1 MHVIVSRSR
10 IAGTAP
16 LYQYRALVPLSD
28 VAADRRTRC
37 VVLRATLD
45 NERVPSTRL
54 ADVIAPDAWFERN
67 LAVPCGLAARLTLVA
82 KRVEALII
90 RTLYPEMTAE
100 LPSLLFALDHDPGDA
115 SCRVAIAD
123 LNAAFDRLAPDIGM
137 LMAADLGLFQGGLR
151 HAA

>member
-28 VAADRRTRC
+28 VAAHRRTRC
-37 VVLRATLD
+37 VVLRAMLD
-45 NERVPSTRL
+45 NQRVLSARL
-54 ADVIAPDAWFERN
+54 ADVIAPNVWFERD

-90 RTLYPEMTAE
+90 RTLYPEMTAQ
-100 LPSLLFALDHDPGDA
+100 LPPLTFVLDHDPGDA
-115 SCRVAIAD
+115 SSRVAIAD
-123 LNAAFDRLAPDIGM
+123 LNAAFDRLAPDIGT
-137 LMAADLGLFQGGLR
+137 LMAADLGLFQGCER
-151 HAA
+151 RAA